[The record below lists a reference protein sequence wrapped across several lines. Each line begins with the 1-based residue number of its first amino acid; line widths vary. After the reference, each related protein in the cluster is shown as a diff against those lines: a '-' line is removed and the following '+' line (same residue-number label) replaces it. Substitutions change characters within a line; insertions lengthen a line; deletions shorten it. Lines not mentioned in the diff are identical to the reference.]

1 MIISH
6 IYGGLGNQMFQYAVG
21 RALADKLGVALKL
34 DVTDFACYP
43 LRKYELD
50 HLQINAEVA
59 ITEEITKLRGSS
71 DVWHKV
77 IGVLRRQSRFPE
89 SFIQE
94 KAYTFDQSILMLG
107 DQHYLKGYWQ
117 SEKYFPSITE
127 QLRHEFQPITEPTE
141 KNAEVIHNIDQQQAI
156 SVHVRRGDYV
166 QNAQTNAYHG
176 TTSLDY
182 YKKAAEHIMASVRQ
196 PVFYVFSDDSEWVK
210 ANLTFNAQTE
220 YMTHN
225 GPEKSHEDMR
235 LMSRCKHH
243 IIANST
249 FSWWG
254 AWLGTNPGKIII
266 APKQWFN
273 QAGLDDR
280 DLVPASWYRI

>member
-1 MIISH
+1 
-6 IYGGLGNQMFQYAVG
+6 MFQYAVG
-21 RALADKLGVALKL
+21 RTLADKLGVALKL
-34 DVTDFACYP
+34 DVTDFARYP

-50 HLQINAEVA
+50 HLKINAQVA
-59 ITEEITKLRGSS
+59 TRKDIVTLRGPD

-77 IGVLRRQSRFPE
+77 IGLLKGKQRFPS

-94 KAYTFDQSILMLG
+94 KTYAFDPSILSLDG
-107 DQHYLKGYWQ
+107 PLYLKGYWQ
-117 SEKYFPSITE
+117 SEKYFTSIGS
-127 QLRHEFQPITEPTE
+127 QLHHEFQPITEPTRE
-141 KNAEVIHNIDQQQAI
+141 NADFLQSIDQRQAI

-182 YKKAAEHIMASVRQ
+182 YNKAAEHIMASVRQ

-210 ANLTFNAQTE
+210 TNLNFDAPTE

-225 GPEKSHEDMR
+225 GPGHSHEDMR

-254 AWLGTNPGKIII
+254 AWLGTNPEKIII
-266 APKQWFN
+266 APKKWFN